1 MLLSVL
7 WCALKDDWMVAC
19 SLVVVRIACMDG
31 MEGMDECTDECLWS
45 CLSIKNHL
53 NKWPCS
59 LCGALL
65 LCLSRAPNNCEV

>member
-31 MEGMDECTDECLWS
+31 MEGMDECTDECLW
-45 CLSIKNHL
+45 
-53 NKWPCS
+53 
-59 LCGALL
+59 
-65 LCLSRAPNNCEV
+65 